1 MQLDKKIYTFVKT
14 TKTMKR
20 ILTLLLALF
29 ALGCAPK
36 SAEQAQSDK
45 YTIEGAITVSKECD
59 VEWLTR
65 YEEKYIK
72 ALKERAAVEPAECD
86 VMFFGSSSIR
96 LWKSLHEDMAPL
108 TVVNRGYGGATLRDL
123 HYNYQTV
130 MAHYK
135 PKAFVFYCDNDLRT
149 KAEIDIPVGELFDL
163 ARLLFKRIEQEYPG
177 TPIYFLAVKHSKR
190 REAIRDRQAVYNAL
204 MKEYCERSNNNV
216 IYVDTCT
223 PLLTANCEIDT
234 TLFTDDNIHL
244 NAEGY
249 KRWTKILR
257 ELLIK

>member
-1 MQLDKKIYTFVKT
+1 
-14 TKTMKR
+14 MK
-20 ILTLLLALF
+20 TLLVLLSALF
-29 ALGCAPK
+29 IAGCAPK
-36 SAEQAQSDK
+36 QQTNEASEGK
-45 YTIEGAITVSKECD
+45 YTVEGTISVSKECD
-59 VEWLTR
+59 IEWLTR
-65 YEEKYIK
+65 YEDKHIK
-72 ALKERAAVEPAECD
+72 ALHERAAVEPSECD

-96 LWKSLHEDMAPL
+96 RWKSLAEDMAPL

-123 HYNYQTV
+123 HYNYATV

-149 KAEIDIPVGELFDL
+149 KPEIDIPVGELFDL
-163 ARLLFKRIEQEYPG
+163 VRMLFGRIEKDYPG
-177 TPIYFLAVKHSKR
+177 VPIYFLAMKHCKR
-190 REAIRDRQAVYNAL
+190 REAIRDRQAIYNAL
-204 MKEYCERSNNNV
+204 MKEYAERSSNQV

-223 PLLTANCEIDT
+223 PLLTEDGQIDT
-234 TLFTDDNIHL
+234 TLFVKDNIHL

>member
-1 MQLDKKIYTFVKT
+1 MNKKISIFVKT
-14 TKTMKR
+14 TKTMKT
-20 ILTLLLALF
+20 IFTLILALF
-29 ALGCAPK
+29 ALSCAPK
-36 SAEQAQSDK
+36 SAEQTQSDK
-45 YTIEGAITVSKECD
+45 YTVEGTITVSKECD

-72 ALKERAAVEPAECD
+72 ALKERAAVESAECD

-96 LWKSLHEDMAPL
+96 LWKTLKEDFAPL

-123 HYNYQTV
+123 HYNYETV

-149 KAEIDIPVGELFDL
+149 KPEIDIPVGELFDL
-163 ARLLFKRIEQEYPG
+163 ARMLFNRIEQDYPG
-177 TPIYFLAVKHSKR
+177 VPVYFLAMKHCKR
-190 REAIRDRQAVYNAL
+190 REAIRDRQAMYNAL
-204 MKEYCERSNNNV
+204 MKEYAERSSNQL

-223 PLLTANCEIDT
+223 PLQTADGEIDT
-234 TLFTDDNIHL
+234 TLFVEDNIHL

-249 KRWTKILR
+249 KRWVEILR
-257 ELLIK
+257 PLLIK